1 MLIIS
6 ERFIL
11 NKGAMTLDWDKL
23 RVFYYVA
30 KAKSFNRAAQD
41 LNISQSALSRSIQLL
56 EHLLK
61 TQLFNRLSTGL
72 VLTKEGDILFEKVK
86 DMFSSLEDA
95 KSLIQEEMSEP
106 CGSLKVA
113 TTVALASLWLVEIVP
128 DFLDT
133 YPDIELDIIGHDEK
147 LDVKAREADVS
158 IRPFIADQPDLI
170 QDYLFSCFLQLY
182 ASPEYL
188 KKHGS
193 PRTASDLDKHRIIT
207 FGESTIRPYSDIDWP
222 LRVGIKQPDIRKPY
236 ISINSS
242 QGACRLAERGLG
254 IVALSKEL
262 PGIEK
267 MNLITILP
275 EIKGPI
281 IDLYYVYPS
290 ALKNSKRVQV
300 FGKYLMDFIPADS
313 KRKVA

>member
-1 MLIIS
+1 
-6 ERFIL
+6 
-11 NKGAMTLDWDKL
+11 MTLDWDKL

-95 KSLIQEEMSEP
+95 KGLIREEMSEP

-128 DFLDT
+128 GFLEA

-158 IRPFIADQPDLI
+158 IRPFIANQPDLI
-170 QDYLFSCFLQLY
+170 QNYLFSCFLQLY

-188 KKHGS
+188 KKYGT
-193 PRTASDLDKHRIIT
+193 PRTANELDKHRIIT
-207 FGESTIRPYSDIDWP
+207 FGESTIRPYSDVDWP
-222 LRVGIKQPDIRKPY
+222 LRIGIKQPDIRKPY
-236 ISINSS
+236 ISINSAK
-242 QGACRLAERGLG
+242 GASRLAELGLG
-254 IVALSKEL
+254 IVALSKEF
-262 PGIEK
+262 PGIDK
-267 MNLITILP
+267 MNLVSILP
-275 EIKGPI
+275 GTEGPVV
-281 IDLYYVYPS
+281 DLYFIYPV
-290 ALKNSKRVQV
+290 ALKNSKRVKV
-300 FGKYLMDFIPADS
+300 FGEYLVHSIPESS
-313 KRKVA
+313 KNSNIYKNRKVV

>member
-1 MLIIS
+1 
-6 ERFIL
+6 
-11 NKGAMTLDWDKL
+11 MTLDWDKL

-30 KAKSFNRAAQD
+30 KAKSFNQAAQH

-61 TQLFNRLSTGL
+61 AQLFNRLSTGL
-72 VLTKEGDILFEKVK
+72 VLTKEGNILFEKVK

-128 DFLDT
+128 GFLET
-133 YPDIELDIIGHDEK
+133 YPNIELDIIGHDA
-147 LDVKAREADVS
+147 DVKAREADIS
-158 IRPFIADQPDLI
+158 IRPFIADQPSLI

-188 KKHGS
+188 KKYGTL
-193 PRTASDLDKHRIIT
+193 RTASDLDQHRIIT
-207 FGESTIRPYSDIDWP
+207 FGKSTIRPYRDVDWP
-222 LRVGIKQPDIRKPY
+222 LRTGIKQPDVRKPY

-242 QGACRLAERGLG
+242 QGACRLAELGLG

-267 MNLITILP
+267 MNLLPILP
-275 EIKGPI
+275 QVKGPI
-281 IDLYYVYPS
+281 IDLYCVYPA
-290 ALKNSKRVQV
+290 ALRNSKRVHV
-300 FGKYLMDFIPADS
+300 FGKYLKDCIPIES
-313 KRKVA
+313 KRNVL